1 MLMFFLC
8 WLIDIYGWDFVLIKN
23 VFIKMNL
30 ICFNILYERFF
41 EYCFDVLVW
50 FSYDV
55 IIVIFEELFVLE
67 NRYGGVYYIMIN
79 CGVLVRY
86 R

>member
-1 MLMFFLC
+1 MLV
-8 WLIDIYGWDFVLIKN
+8 D
-23 VFIKMNL
+23 VFIGYLWMGFCIDKKMYFFKMNL

-55 IIVIFEELFVLE
+55 IIVIFEELFVL
-67 NRYGGVYYIMIN
+67 
-79 CGVLVRY
+79 
-86 R
+86 

>member
-1 MLMFFLC
+1 MLMFFLMLVDIFIGYLWMGFC
-8 WLIDIYGWDFVLIKN
+8 IDKN

-55 IIVIFEELFVLE
+55 IIVIFEELFVL
-67 NRYGGVYYIMIN
+67 
-79 CGVLVRY
+79 
-86 R
+86 